1 MNRQILHL
9 FALITVL
16 FGLLVVFTS
25 RWTVFEQ
32 EDLAAEPSNRRE
44 LLESLRVPRGD
55 ILAADGSVIARSTA
69 SGKGENKIYSRS
81 YPQGALFAHP
91 VGYSFEDQQVGLE
104 KSRNDALTGAK
115 NEFVSLFEE
124 LVGHEREGDD
134 VRTNLDP
141 QAQRVALEALG
152 SQTGSVVALE
162 PSTGRVRVMASAPTF
177 DPNDW
182 EDRSGELN
190 QDPGRPLVNRAVQ
203 DRYPPGSTMK
213 VVTAAAALDSGKYTP
228 ESIVSGS
235 SPKTI
240 GGTALS
246 NCCAEGSGDYGPL
259 SLTEALTNSV
269 NTVWA
274 EVGEELG
281 RATMLDYMDKFG
293 FLSDP
298 PLDIPH
304 GQMIESGVVMK
315 GNKLADE
322 DDGFDVGRVA
332 IGQGGEEGQA
342 LATPLQMAM
351 VAAAVGNDG
360 VLMRPRLT
368 ARVVGKD
375 GRVRDTIDPSQEGR
389 VIKTESAD
397 QLQAMMESVVESGT
411 ATTAQIP
418 GVQVAGKTGT
428 AERGDGTNNAWFISF
443 APADDPD
450 VAIAVVIENTSGQG
464 GQVAAPIAKRVLEVL
479 LG

>member
-1 MNRQILHL
+1 MNKQILQVYTLVAFL
-9 FALITVL
+9 FAVL
-16 FGLLVVFTS
+16 VFATS
-25 RWTVFEQ
+25 WWTVWGQ
-32 EDLAAEPSNRRE
+32 EGLEENVANRRP
-44 LLESLRVPRGD
+44 LLENLRVPRGD
-55 ILAADGSVIARSTA
+55 ILAADGSLIARSTP
-69 SGKGENKIYSRS
+69 SGKGERKIYSRS
-81 YPQGALFAHP
+81 YPEGGLFAHP
-91 VGYSFEDQQVGLE
+91 IGYSFEDQQVGLE
-104 KSRNDALTGAK
+104 RSRNDELTGEK
-115 NEFVSLFEE
+115 NEFVSIFEE
-124 LVGHEREGDD
+124 LVGNEREGDD

-141 QAQRVALEALG
+141 DAQRIALEALG
-152 SQTGSVVALE
+152 SQTGAVVALE

-182 EDRSGELN
+182 ESRSRELN

-203 DRYPPGSTMK
+203 DRFPPGSTMK

-228 ESIVSGS
+228 DSIVSGE

-240 GGTALS
+240 GGTPLS
-246 NCCAEGSGDYGPL
+246 NCCTEGSGDYGAL
-259 SLTEALTNSV
+259 SLTQALTNSV

-274 EVGEELG
+274 EVGEKLG
-281 RATMLDYMDKFG
+281 RGTMIDYMEKFG
-293 FLSDP
+293 FFSDP
-298 PLDIPH
+298 PLDLPSD
-304 GQMIESGVVMK
+304 QMIESGVVME
-315 GNKLADE
+315 GNKLADA

-332 IGQGGEEGQA
+332 IGQGGLEGQA

-360 VLMRPRLT
+360 VLMKPRLT
-368 ARVVGKD
+368 ARVVDKD
-375 GRVRDTIDPSQEGR
+375 GRVRDTINPSQEGR

-428 AERGDGTNNAWFISF
+428 AERGDDTNNAWFIAF
-443 APADDPD
+443 APADDPE
-450 VAIAVVIENTSGQG
+450 VAIAVVVENTTGQG
-464 GQVAAPIAKRVLEVL
+464 GQVAAPIAKRVMESL